1 MSSRPHFHSVP
12 LVGLGVTLCLVVFG
26 ALACAAEP
34 RSTGPSAP
42 ALQESPSPAV
52 PDQAVLPST
61 GDCSLDVR
69 STGSEGYLGE
79 WELRTRQPCPG
90 PEGIDILA
98 LGDVGYPGKRLQ
110 SSVAAMN
117 TLCAQE
123 GCDLV
128 GIAGDLIYGPGDAAV
143 EVWRGVWDEAIA
155 TLGLPGLTVLG
166 NHEYRHEPNP
176 HLKRKAV
183 YAADKRNGLIL
194 PGPSYVARLRDGK
207 TTLLTVAAIDSDS
220 IANPGP
226 KMPGGAS
233 ETLAA
238 ACSEGAPVLVV
249 GHHPPTSQG
258 RHHGHE
264 AHVESALRT
273 LLRGAP
279 EGCDLIAYLAG
290 HDHDLQAYG
299 PGCEES
305 GTPAVIVSGVAA
317 RGFRGP
323 GPQHL
328 PQCASPDI
336 PSTYHAGPSEDGG
349 FVWLRIP
356 LTGASPT
363 QAGLYQVPGGAPARE
378 LTRIEW

>member
-1 MSSRPHFHSVP
+1 MSSRPHLHSVP
-12 LVGLGVTLCLVVFG
+12 LVGLGVALCLVVFG
-26 ALACAAEP
+26 ALACAADP
-34 RSTGPSAP
+34 GGAGPSAP
-42 ALQESPSPAV
+42 ALEESPSPTI
-52 PDQAVLPST
+52 PEQAVLAST

-69 STGSEGYLGE
+69 ATSSEGYLGE
-79 WELRTRQPCPG
+79 WELRTRQRCPG

-98 LGDVGYPGKRLQ
+98 LGDVGYPGERLQ
-110 SSVAAMN
+110 SSVAAMS

-128 GIAGDLIYGPGDAAV
+128 GVAGDLIYGPGDEAV
-143 EVWRGVWDEAIA
+143 AVWRGVWDEAIA

-183 YAADKRNGLIL
+183 YAADKRSGLIL
-194 PGPSYVARLRDGK
+194 PGPSYVARLRNGEK
-207 TTLLTVAAIDSDS
+207 TLLSVAAIDSDS

-226 KMPGGAS
+226 KMPGGAAA
-233 ETLAA
+233 TLAA
-238 ACSEGAPVLVV
+238 ACGDAAPVLVV

-258 RHHGHE
+258 RHHSHE

-273 LLRGAP
+273 LLINAP
-279 EGCDLIAYLAG
+279 EGCDIVAYLAG

-299 PGCEES
+299 PGCEEP
-305 GTPAVIVSGVAA
+305 GTPPVIVSGVAA

-328 PQCASPDI
+328 PQCARPDI

-356 LTGASPT
+356 LTGTSPT
-363 QAGLYQVPGGAPARE
+363 QAVLYQVPVGAPARE